1 MSAYIETHTP
11 MIEKDLLIEAL
22 CRMGFRQQQIQ
33 VYSAAKNLTGYYSS
47 RQSAEII
54 IPKQSGKNYYDIG
67 FKETP
72 TGYRVIVDKDDLARG
87 YDKKWQNQLVRHY
100 ETLLRQR
107 EETEERRR
115 KEAELE
121 AKRLAELKQREETE
135 ERRRKEAELEAKRL
149 AEEEAR
155 RKAEEARKKLIQ
167 TQKQMIIQRAEKMN
181 YMVKEQQV
189 GGEVQPVLIR
199 RHY

>member
-11 MIEKDLLIEAL
+11 MIEKGLLIEAL
-22 CRMGFRQQQIQ
+22 CKAGFQRQQIEVHENAQ
-33 VYSAAKNLTGYYSS
+33 NLVGYEGYG
-47 RQSAEII
+47 RKQSAKII
-54 IPKQSGKNYYDIG
+54 IRRQYVGRASNDIG
-67 FKETP
+67 FKMTP
-72 TGYRVIVDKDDLARG
+72 TGYKVIISA
-87 YDKKWQNQLVRHY
+87 YDQGKYGRNWQNQLFGHY

-107 EETEERRR
+107 EE
-115 KEAELE
+115 A
-121 AKRLAELKQREETE
+121 E

-167 TQKQMIIQRAEKMN
+167 TQKQMILQRAKKMN
-181 YMVKEQQV
+181 YMAKERQV
-189 GGEVQPVLIR
+189 GGEIQLMLVR

>member
-1 MSAYIETHTP
+1 MSAYIETYTP

-121 AKRLAELKQREETE
+121 AKRLAE
-135 ERRRKEAELEAKRL
+135 
-149 AEEEAR
+149 EEAR

-189 GGEVQPVLIR
+189 GGEVQLVLIR